1 MKHLLRKYETK
12 HFSNIPCTE
21 GALHGAKLRFI
32 FHTPKACFIFCKNSL
47 IFAKVYRSVPV
58 FLCNNRVTG
67 NKRQET
73 GDKGQGTGDKGQ
85 GTGAHYIRRGTLRVS
100 IYFALQN
107 SIYATHSI
115 YSLCEFDIFSQGENV
130 CLHPTPYTLHPTP
143 YTLHKKATDCSVA
156 LLLFDYYLNSVL
168 AAVLGRNEVALDC
181 FAVKDD
187 FNCVVLSFLLWV
199 RYCNFVFSTTE
210 YTLH

>member
-73 GDKGQGTGDKGQ
+73 GDKGQGTRDRGQGTRDKGQ
-85 GTGAHYIRRGTLRVS
+85 GLITFAGAHCVCRYILRCKIRYKSLCDFRYIRFANS
-100 IYFALQN
+100 IYFRKAKMCA
-107 SIYATHSI
+107 YT
-115 YSLCEFDIFSQGENV
+115 
-130 CLHPTPYTLHPTP
+130 LHPTPYTLHPTS
-143 YTLHKKATDCSVA
+143 YTLHPTQKSNR
-156 LLLFDYYLNSVL
+156 LLGCL
-168 AAVLGRNEVALDC
+168 
-181 FAVKDD
+181 
-187 FNCVVLSFLLWV
+187 VVI
-199 RYCNFVFSTTE
+199 
-210 YTLH
+210 